1 MVRTVLRDIISPS
14 PFQSPRGYCQVSSPI
29 SMSLVLHLGRLKAIW
44 QQCVTP
50 KSHWGWG
57 TPLWET
63 CQLEYVVKGL
73 KQSYRPGST
82 QTRLPISPPIL
93 RGLRAM
99 WSEHVENHDASML
112 WAASCMCFFG
122 FLRVGEI
129 VIPSDSRF
137 DPSSRLTFGDVR
149 IDNVATPYY
158 LEVRIKASKT
168 DPFQH

>member
-1 MVRTVLRDIISPS
+1 MHWEPAVPTVLRDIISTS

-29 SMSLVLHLGRLKAIW
+29 SMSLVLNLGRLKAIW

-82 QTRLPISPPIL
+82 QTRFPISPPIL
-93 RGLRAM
+93 RGLCAM

-112 WAASCMCFFG
+112 WAWRHRITWRSG
-122 FLRVGEI
+122 
-129 VIPSDSRF
+129 SRH
-137 DPSSRLTFGDVR
+137 PRQTHSST
-149 IDNVATPYY
+149 
-158 LEVRIKASKT
+158 EV
-168 DPFQH
+168 